1 MVPKAR
7 AALQTFHTIQASDL
21 AAAFNDAL
29 KRVRIGPGE
38 YSAELTAP
46 EGPSTAGGVQAM
58 QHLRLVPRQPGLPTL
73 VVGHANH
80 AEEKAELR
88 TYEHLDAVH
97 RQRFRRP
104 LAIDRGQ
111 YEDFLRLTKQL
122 LDVLHLKTSIV
133 GPPLDLEDDGPRSG
147 TSRRSRTP
155 GLFPALTVALL
166 AGAAFALYRSG
177 LLTGLIRALATLGK
191 S

>member
-1 MVPKAR
+1 MRSRHVE
-7 AALQTFHTIQASDL
+7 DL

-29 KRVRIGPGE
+29 KRVRIGPGD

-58 QHLRLVPRQPGLPTL
+58 QHLRLVPGQAGLPTL

-122 LDVLHLKTSIV
+122 LGVLHLKTSIV
-133 GPPLDLEDDGPRSG
+133 GPPLDLEDEGPRSG
-147 TSRRSRTP
+147 TSRRSRTRGVVF
-155 GLFPALTVALL
+155 GLVGVVLAVA
-166 AGAAFALYRSG
+166 GFALYRLG
-177 LLTGLIRALATLGK
+177 LFAGVIRALATLGK

>member
-1 MVPKAR
+1 VPMVPKAR

-29 KRVRIGPGE
+29 KRVRISPGD

-46 EGPSTAGGVQAM
+46 EGPSTSGGVQAM
-58 QHLRLVPRQPGLPTL
+58 QHLRLVPREPGLPTL

-97 RQRFRRP
+97 RQRFKKP
-104 LAIDRGQ
+104 LDLDRTQ
-111 YEDFLRLTKQL
+111 YDDFLRLAKQL
-122 LDVLHLKTSIV
+122 LDVLHLRTTIV
-133 GPPLDLEDDGPRSG
+133 GPSLDLEEGASRSG
-147 TSRRSRTP
+147 TS
-155 GLFPALTVALL
+155 AWAVAL
-166 AGAAFALYRSG
+166 AFLIAVG
-177 LLTGLIRALATLGK
+177 VTGLVLWKVGVLPGVMRALGK
-191 S
+191 G